1 MAPAGLRRLAAR
13 DAFAPPRA
21 RVSDGDDEATRR
33 RLARRSPAPPARLG
47 DWMRSSVRDRPG
59 DDLPAVA
66 FPHPHAHELQRA
78 GQLRAFEPAGAS
90 DAGGGALADV
100 TSVLDVAALESRTAA
115 GPRVDGD
122 FG

>member
-21 RVSDGDDEATRR
+21 RVSDGDGEATRR

-47 DWMRSSVRDRPG
+47 DWMRSSVRDLPG

-66 FPHPHAHELQRA
+66 FPHPHSHELQRA
-78 GQLRAFEPAGAS
+78 GELRPLEPAGAS
-90 DAGGGALADV
+90 DNTTCFVCYDLFVVDV
-100 TSVLDVAALESRTAA
+100 CSLRCRTS
-115 GPRVDGD
+115 DGVMTNACL
-122 FG
+122 